1 MMIVALNKILPDEIN
16 SNIAKF
22 VGVKQR
28 KFVDTLN
35 FIKLSY
41 LKFLYR
47 EYKVDEDYV
56 MKYDTHYQQF
66 YEHVLQRNANCY
78 RCHKNKRQKDL
89 YCYACD
95 RIQFQEYQERCIRN
109 GWGDGCD

>member
-1 MMIVALNKILPDEIN
+1 MEIVGLKQKVDDNINKL
-16 SNIAKF
+16 IAKF
-22 VGVKQR
+22 VGITPR

-66 YEHVLQRNANCY
+66 YEHYLRLNANCY
-78 RCHKNKRQKDL
+78 RCHKNKRQGAL